1 MADNEAF
8 EIERVRL
15 GELDD
20 SSRGQKIDQRML
32 ADIPVEATVD
42 LGKAKISLREIL
54 ELAEGA
60 IIGLDRLAG
69 EPLDIKVGGQTVATG
84 EVVAVDD
91 FYGIRITRVNL
102 K

>member
-1 MADNEAF
+1 LADNEAY
-8 EIERVRL
+8 EIEKVRL
-15 GELDD
+15 GELDETA
-20 SSRGQKIDQRML
+20 RGQKIDQKML
-32 ADIPVEATVD
+32 ADIPVEATVE

-54 ELAEGA
+54 ELAEGS
-60 IIGLDRLAG
+60 IIGLDRVAG

-91 FYGIRITRVNL
+91 NYGIRITRVNI